1 MVKVLMA
8 IGMIVVSGCTILPQG
23 QRIDEGI
30 VRIQQQEM
38 NEADHLYCKRARID
52 VLQSR
57 FNTPELQ
64 KLWSQWCSRNN
75 SVGLIKNGQL

>member
-1 MVKVLMA
+1 MKYLLIGVL
-8 IGMIVVSGCTILPQG
+8 VLSGCTILPEA
-23 QRIDEGI
+23 QRLDESI
-30 VRIQQQEM
+30 IRIQQAEM
-38 NEADHLYCKRARID
+38 NEADYLYCKRARID

-64 KLWSQWCSRNN
+64 KLWGQWCSRNN

>member
-1 MVKVLMA
+1 MIKILTIVGVL
-8 IGMIVVSGCTILPQG
+8 VLSGCTILPEA

-30 VRIQQQEM
+30 VLIQQKEM
-38 NEADHLYCKRARID
+38 NEADYLYCKRARID

-57 FNTPELQ
+57 FNSPELQ
-64 KLWSQWCSRNN
+64 QLWAQWCSRNN